1 MPGRDDFGSRA
12 GTPGG
17 MGGSLGNGGVG
28 GGMGGGMRGGGA
40 GYNGGIGSLMGV
52 TTGNVMRGTSAYGRP
67 GGMAQG
73 YGMNPAQARQAAMQG
88 IMGRLQ
94 GQAQPTGA
102 QPPQSPPP
110 LPTSAWL
117 KAYGNINSPIAT
129 GWAYSPGDMTGARPM
144 QDYPRYQSQPQRLAP
159 GQPKIQDRL
168 PGNVGPGNWAGQ
180 ASDPRAISGQNWGNP
195 GAGSMGLGSSGGG
208 RAGGGGRGW

>member
-1 MPGRDDFGSRA
+1 MPMRDDFNSNMGR
-12 GTPGG
+12 PGG
-17 MGGSLGNGGVG
+17 FGNSTANGGLG
-28 GGMGGGMRGGGA
+28 GGMGGGNPGGG
-40 GYNGGIGSLMGV
+40 YGGGM
-52 TTGNVMRGTSAYGRP
+52 TQNTGMRTGATMQGTSAYGRP

-159 GQPKIQDRL
+159 GQPKIQDRV
-168 PGNVGPGNWAGQ
+168 PSGVGPGNWAGQ
-180 ASDPRAISGQNWGNP
+180 ANGPHWSSNGSYSGYSGPQ
-195 GAGSMGLGSSGGG
+195 MGGYNSGGG
-208 RAGGGGRGW
+208 RGGGGGGGW